1 MNNNFKIDF
10 AKHAKKYLIIALV
23 LIVVSLGSVLFRG
36 LDFGI
41 DFKGGTIITMEL
53 NQKFNVDDVKA
64 ISNKYDSKAE
74 VTTSG
79 DNGTQAV
86 ISTSK
91 DLSDSERKSLFNDF
105 KSKYDLKEK
114 DLLSI
119 DNVSGTVGDELR
131 SMAVKACII
140 AVICM
145 LIYITFRFE
154 FMQGLCAIFSLIFDM
169 CMVLGVFS
177 IFQIQVNSSFIAAM
191 LTILGYSINDT
202 IITFDRVRENNP
214 KVKRGDYYSLVNVSI
229 NQTMTR
235 SINTTL
241 TTLLAVTPLLIFG
254 TTSIKEF
261 VFPMMIGF
269 VSGVFSSI
277 CVAVPVWYMI
287 KEKQKLKNPDRVRMP
302 ERKKPKAIDEDLM
315 VNVVDDVKE
324 VEAIVKSEEEILRE
338 QEEKKARRK
347 ARKEKKKK
355 RKKGQR

>member
-202 IITFDRVRENNP
+202 IITFDRVRENSP
-214 KVKRGDYYSLVNVSI
+214 KVKRGDYYNLVNVSI

-302 ERKKPKAIDEDLM
+302 EHKKLKAIDEDLM